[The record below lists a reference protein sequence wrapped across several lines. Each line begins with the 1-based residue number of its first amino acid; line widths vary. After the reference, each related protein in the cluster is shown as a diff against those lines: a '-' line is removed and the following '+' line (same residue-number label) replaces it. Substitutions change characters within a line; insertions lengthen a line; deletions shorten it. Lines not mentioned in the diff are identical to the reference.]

1 MKNFTFLFLFL
12 FSFQSWS
19 QSDQKMW
26 LQKNKYDSAISYFDK
41 NEFAA
46 AADFFLF
53 AYKIKP
59 DSELGKISKNKFDS
73 LKPVIRKKLI
83 DKLVG
88 TWKMNGNI
96 PSWSHKNLKSDK
108 IENELMIIDAD
119 KISYYLQN
127 KSTEEMKLIKTEE
140 IIFYDSF
147 EKNNHITEMLTSDKR
162 LWSYYI
168 DEYSKNLRAIN
179 TGKIT
184 DSGKAKID
192 LDNEEIY
199 YERINQDTK

>member
-1 MKNFTFLFLFL
+1 MKKITLIFVSL
-12 FSFQSWS
+12 FSVQSWS

-26 LQKNKYDSAISYFDK
+26 LQKNKYDSAISYFNK
-41 NEFAA
+41 NEFDV
-46 AADFFLF
+46 AADLFLF

-96 PSWSHKNLKSDK
+96 PSWSQRNLKREK
-108 IENELMIIDAD
+108 IENELMIIDSD

-127 KSTEEMKLIKTEE
+127 NSTKEMKLIKSEA
-140 IIFYDSF
+140 IVFYDSF
-147 EKNNHITEMLTSDKR
+147 EKNNHVTEVLTSDMR
-162 LWSYYI
+162 LWSYCL
-168 DEYSKNLRAIN
+168 DEDLKNLRAIN
-179 TGKIT
+179 TGKVT
-184 DSGKAKID
+184 VTGKTKID
-192 LDNEEIY
+192 LNNEEIY
-199 YERINQDTK
+199 YERIN

>member
-1 MKNFTFLFLFL
+1 MKNFTLFFILS
-12 FSFQSWS
+12 FSIQSWS

-26 LQKNKYDSAISYFDK
+26 LQKNKYDLAISYFDK
-41 NEFAA
+41 NEFGA
-46 AADFFLF
+46 AADLFLF

-73 LKPVIRKKLI
+73 LKPVVRKKLI

-96 PSWSHKNLKSDK
+96 PSWSQRNLKSDK
-108 IENELMIIDAD
+108 AENELMIIDPD

-127 KSTEEMKLIKTEE
+127 NSTKEMKLIKTEE

-147 EKNNHITEMLTSDKR
+147 EKNNHVKEILTSDMR

-179 TGKIT
+179 TGRVT
-184 DSGKAKID
+184 ATGKTKID
-192 LDNEEIY
+192 LDNEEMY
-199 YERINQDTK
+199 YERIN